1 MKVIKENLNEG
12 ITPKEHIKL
21 YHKIYAK
28 VIDRLDQAF
37 DNFAIELASELPEY
51 DPNWCAEGRSA
62 SEDKKNSVQDSFAVA
77 IVDMLLANLD
87 K

>member
-1 MKVIKENLNEG
+1 MKVIKESLNEAV
-12 ITPKEHIKL
+12 TPTEHIKL

-37 DNFAIELASELPEY
+37 DNFAIELAGELPEY

-62 SEDKKNSVQDSFAVA
+62 AEDKKNSVQDSFAVA
-77 IVDMLLANLD
+77 ITDMLLANL

>member
-1 MKVIKENLNEG
+1 MKVIKESLNEA
-12 ITPKEHIKL
+12 ITPKERIKI

-51 DPNWCAEGRSA
+51 DPTWCAEGGSSA
-62 SEDKKNSVQDSFAVA
+62 EDKKNSVQDSFAVA
-77 IVDMLLANLD
+77 ITDMLLMNLN
-87 K
+87 